1 MNQQQQQ
8 PQNQRQQQMQPE
20 FTIQGGHVVM
30 YHNDPSGASLVKDS
44 NVNDRDRLVD
54 LLSTEK
60 YLSSFYTHAM
70 QEAGTEQLFQ
80 LFQQNHDSCMQLQ
93 RQDFNTAFKKGWYRL
108 PVADAQ
114 TVVAAHEELK
124 KLQSE
129 FPFPSQMS
137 SQNNQGTQQQGAQ
150 VQGGSTDQRLTQQVE
165 AAMRQVQ
172 QGRVPQSTLVG
183 QTRTT
188 QQQSPR
194 TRMSH

>member
-8 PQNQRQQQMQPE
+8 QSQQQVQPQ

-30 YHNDPSGASLVKDS
+30 YHQDPSGSNLVKDS

-54 LLSTEK
+54 VLTTEK
-60 YLSSFYTHAM
+60 YLTEFYTHAM
-70 QEAGTEQLFQ
+70 HEAGTDKLFQ
-80 LFQQNHDSCMQLQ
+80 LFQQNYDSCMQLQ
-93 RQDFNTAFKKGWYRL
+93 RQHFNAAFKKGWYRL

-114 TVVAAHEELK
+114 TVVAVHEQFK
-124 KLQSE
+124 QMQSE
-129 FPFPSQMS
+129 FPFPSQIS
-137 SQNNQGTQQQGAQ
+137 AQNNQSAQQQGSQ
-150 VQGGSTDQRLTQQVE
+150 VQGASTDQRLTKQVE

-172 QGRVPQSTLVG
+172 QGRVPQTNLTG

-194 TRMSH
+194 TRVSH